1 MKKIITVLGLLC
13 SLPVLAQ
20 SVTEPT
26 ITDKEQQEFVNL
38 LKSRGIKDAKQG
50 RAIARD
56 TLRKEKL
63 IGQAAWKQQLERD
76 PLVKRQLAESRT
88 KIYADTLVRNYLSKH
103 PVTESEI
110 EQQYRLEKSRYNT
123 NEVKIRHIMVKDEKQ
138 AKDLIYLI
146 GVGEDMGK
154 IAREKSLDKATAK
167 NGGEL
172 PFTNVNN
179 FAIPNLGSVSLLLK
193 KGELYG
199 KPLQSKWGYHIV
211 RLEDKRYVP
220 FPPKESMKDKLRETA
235 AQIKAARYMNSLVG
249 PKHAPIQSMIRS
261 KPTNAKSPNAKTTN

>member
-76 PLVKRQLAESRT
+76 PLVKKTACREPNQ
-88 KIYADTLVRNYLSKH
+88 
-103 PVTESEI
+103 
-110 EQQYRLEKSRYNT
+110 
-123 NEVKIRHIMVKDEKQ
+123 
-138 AKDLIYLI
+138 DLR
-146 GVGEDMGK
+146 GCVGEKLFVKASGDGK
-154 IAREKSLDKATAK
+154 
-167 NGGEL
+167 
-172 PFTNVNN
+172 
-179 FAIPNLGSVSLLLK
+179 
-193 KGELYG
+193 
-199 KPLQSKWGYHIV
+199 
-211 RLEDKRYVP
+211 
-220 FPPKESMKDKLRETA
+220 
-235 AQIKAARYMNSLVG
+235 
-249 PKHAPIQSMIRS
+249 
-261 KPTNAKSPNAKTTN
+261 